1 MADFISHRHL
11 GCSFF
16 SRAAPRNVLVSRHCG
31 GQTYGFGV
39 AHVTGMNNIRVLQA
53 KGGGVE
59 NGPPEDHYVSR
70 IKSGETEPNIPCDS
84 CKGRGWLLCDF
95 CNGQKTNVQVRANRF
110 YRRCPTCR
118 AVGVLICPQCKVFKC
133 VTFADGTDA
142 GLEL

>member
-16 SRAAPRNVLVSRHCG
+16 SRAAPRNVLVSS
-31 GQTYGFGV
+31 
-39 AHVTGMNNIRVLQA
+39 
-53 KGGGVE
+53 VE
-59 NGPPEDHYVSR
+59 NGPPEDHYISR

-118 AVGVLICPQCKVFKC
+118 AVGVLVCPQCKVFKC

>member
-1 MADFISHRHL
+1 MV
-11 GCSFF
+11 
-16 SRAAPRNVLVSRHCG
+16 RNQICVIL
-31 GQTYGFGV
+31 
-39 AHVTGMNNIRVLQA
+39 VLQFWLLLLVLCESCDKIGIVA
-53 KGGGVE
+53 GVE
-59 NGPPEDHYVSR
+59 NGPPEDNYFSR